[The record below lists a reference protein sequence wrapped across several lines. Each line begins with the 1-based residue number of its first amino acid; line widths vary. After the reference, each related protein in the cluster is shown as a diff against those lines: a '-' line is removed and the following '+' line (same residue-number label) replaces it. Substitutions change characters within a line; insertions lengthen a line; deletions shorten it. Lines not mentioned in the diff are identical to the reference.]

1 MQIARSLSAII
12 ATVLIAA
19 LPLTASAQVSIGVGF
34 TIGTP
39 PPPLPYY
46 TQPVAPYP
54 NWQWQPGYWAWGPAG
69 YYWVPGAWVGP
80 PVVGLYWTPG
90 YWGAGVNGAYV
101 WNNGYWGPQVGFYG
115 GINYGF
121 GYYGTGFVG
130 GFWSGPAFAYNGA
143 IMNVNRT
150 VVRNVYINKTV
161 INKGRICSADCRVS
175 FNGGSRGIHARPTA
189 EQIAARERGRAPTSA
204 QIEHARLAAQDRT
217 LAASVNHDR
226 PQVTTVQ
233 KPVSDTKAL
242 PHFQPVTSADKRTA
256 QAQLHRGSESNAT
269 MQRPHHNSAA
279 NQPPHEHPPSSSSM
293 HTQSSA
299 HTQSSMHGKPP
310 GRETHP
316 QSGKPPQGQQPP
328 AGQKPPQSGNG
339 QNYPPQ

>member
-101 WNNGYWGPQVGFYG
+101 WNNGYFGHTGLASSILHTGPPS
-115 GINYGF
+115 N
-121 GYYGTGFVG
+121 
-130 GFWSGPAFAYNGA
+130 SGPSDLTNAGA
-143 IMNVNRT
+143 SPS
-150 VVRNVYINKTV
+150 
-161 INKGRICSADCRVS
+161 RIHTLVS
-175 FNGGSRGIHARPTA
+175 GGCL
-189 EQIAARERGRAPTSA
+189 PTSGA
-204 QIEHARLAAQDRT
+204 
-217 LAASVNHDR
+217 
-226 PQVTTVQ
+226 
-233 KPVSDTKAL
+233 
-242 PHFQPVTSADKRTA
+242 TSPA
-256 QAQLHRGSESNAT
+256 
-269 MQRPHHNSAA
+269 M
-279 NQPPHEHPPSSSSM
+279 PPS
-293 HTQSSA
+293 
-299 HTQSSMHGKPP
+299 
-310 GRETHP
+310 
-316 QSGKPPQGQQPP
+316 
-328 AGQKPPQSGNG
+328 
-339 QNYPPQ
+339 